1 MRYYFVCL
9 FSLIS
14 FTIFGQS
21 PIQDRVYEENIQS
34 VRLFPQSQDFAAQM
48 SSPAISLQAASPL
61 LLSFDD
67 IAYDPDMYSARIIH
81 CDMDWIPSDL
91 KENDYLDQFNEFN
104 VTDYNYSIDT
114 RIPYIHYNFVLPRVT
129 KSGNYVVQVYRG
141 REQDKTII
149 TRRFMVF
156 DNSIQVGARVV
167 PPSQTENRRKQQQLN
182 INLNYKG
189 REVLDPRTGFR
200 IVIRQNQ
207 RWDNLVTNLKPTM
220 VREDLKTVA
229 YELFDG
235 SNAFFAGNE
244 FRFVDLRYVRA
255 RGNNVARVQMEEDV
269 VFAETL
275 VEKSRPSAAYSQYLD
290 MNGQYVIYNFE
301 RRNHDLE
308 GEYMLATFNLSPE
321 GITDTPY
328 IVGALT
334 NWGRIPEAK
343 MELNKKSNTYQAT
356 LLLKQGWYDYQFAY
370 KTDSGWN
377 MSPIEGDH
385 FETEN
390 EYEVLVYFRDVGS
403 RYDELV
409 GYINVNP
416 NKRRL

>member
-14 FTIFGQS
+14 FTIFGQG

-34 VRLFPQSQDFAAQM
+34 VRLFPQSQDFATQM

-81 CDMDWIPSDL
+81 CDMDWTPSDL

-416 NKRRL
+416 SKRRL